1 MLSKRIN
8 EKFIGTCFLMYV
20 AFVWIAPSLRIALF
34 GTAASTGIA
43 DSLVTLLPDILLI
56 VFFALTVFYFFSR
69 DRKAFHLTFF
79 DKVFFFFWITNV
91 ILGFILAHAFRLSL
105 LGFRITY
112 LPMIFYASGR
122 MLVPSKIPMG
132 RIINGLI
139 YITAFF
145 CIVGIVIYF
154 CWPNLSADIAV
165 ASGHESG
172 KYFITR
178 MTSIL
183 WTPVLFGT
191 VVLIP
196 LCYCTYKIL
205 VSGNRIGWIFFI
217 LFWFCLFMTVSRGPV
232 IAFLIAFITLVIIT
246 REWKRGIAV
255 FVLMFIISGSVSY
268 VAVGDLHML
277 KWMFKS
283 TGETLALDEGVT
295 RVDRWQETWNDFKA
309 RPYGY
314 GLGKAGA
321 VAFRYLVNSDV
332 PSAPYSTD
340 GWILKLACE
349 TGIYGVITFLFFC
362 CVYFFR
368 FVRQLMKRRKGTHI
382 VIFALFLAVN
392 AQALISNVYDFYPYI
407 GIFWMLMGL
416 TESEL
421 EEAP

>member
-1 MLSKRIN
+1 
-8 EKFIGTCFLMYV
+8 
-20 AFVWIAPSLRIALF
+20 
-34 GTAASTGIA
+34 
-43 DSLVTLLPDILLI
+43 
-56 VFFALTVFYFFSR
+56 
-69 DRKAFHLTFF
+69 
-79 DKVFFFFWITNV
+79 
-91 ILGFILAHAFRLSL
+91 
-105 LGFRITY
+105 
-112 LPMIFYASGR
+112 
-122 MLVPSKIPMG
+122 
-132 RIINGLI
+132 
-139 YITAFF
+139 
-145 CIVGIVIYF
+145 
-154 CWPNLSADIAV
+154 
-165 ASGHESG
+165 
-172 KYFITR
+172 
-178 MTSIL
+178 
-183 WTPVLFGT
+183 
-191 VVLIP
+191 
-196 LCYCTYKIL
+196 
-205 VSGNRIGWIFFI
+205 
-217 LFWFCLFMTVSRGPV
+217 
-232 IAFLIAFITLVIIT
+232 
-246 REWKRGIAV
+246 
-255 FVLMFIISGSVSY
+255 
-268 VAVGDLHML
+268 
-277 KWMFKS
+277 
-283 TGETLALDEGVT
+283 T